1 MLGIAQIESRRYTL
15 NTLNVLC
22 NDRNHVTSF
31 TLTHLLLI
39 SRMFYFI
46 IFSLP
51 IFIVADK
58 LQPREPPK

>member
-1 MLGIAQIESRRYTL
+1 MLRIAQIESRRYTL
-15 NTLNVLC
+15 SVLC

-31 TLTHLLLI
+31 TVTHLLLI
-39 SRMFYFI
+39 LRMFYFI

-51 IFIVADK
+51 IFIVAEQ